1 AGLFIALISW
11 SPAQNRTVY
20 VAAIALIFGGLAEH
34 LVLSGSLMSAGA
46 QGKFGVQDVLYKVEE
61 YWDPY
66 FLLFPAAVLFDWIY
80 SHLSKPIALAILLA
94 LLIFPWS
101 QPAVDLTYY
110 EHPVAE
116 EWAKNWLCAKLGW
129 WAGAPDHRWVQSP
142 SELALSEAL
151 RAEIRAGRITTAT
164 HIVHVT
170 PHATIWHDVLLHSVY
185 TGIDDDIY
193 VIHPDGDLS
202 KGGYAGSRMRPIAML
217 PAALARN
224 PPYIVV
230 FQEPPPSLSL
240 PPRGY
245 DEIFNDDE
253 TIRLYRRGDLA
264 PKPQAE
270 RASQ

>member
-1 AGLFIALISW
+1 
-11 SPAQNRTVY
+11 
-20 VAAIALIFGGLAEH
+20 
-34 LVLSGSLMSAGA
+34 M
-46 QGKFGVQDVLYKVEE
+46 
-61 YWDPY
+61 
-66 FLLFPAAVLFDWIY
+66 
-80 SHLSKPIALAILLA
+80 
-94 LLIFPWS
+94 
-101 QPAVDLTYY
+101 DLTYY

-116 EWAKNWLCAKLGW
+116 EWA
-129 WAGAPDHRWVQSP
+129 R
-142 SELALSEAL
+142 LALRETWMVGRRTRSSMG
-151 RAEIRAGRITTAT
+151 AEPIGTCAQRGVTRGDSSGRITTAT

-217 PAALARN
+217 PAAVAGN

-230 FQEPPPSLSL
+230 FQQPPPSLSL

-270 RASQ
+270 SASQ